1 MEHAKIEQSNQ
12 DYRALGY
19 SEELLPKGPQ
29 ERDWGIF
36 NYITVWM
43 GAVHNIMSYMTVAGF
58 FVLGLSV
65 NQVFL
70 AIMLSAV
77 IVSAG
82 YCLNGYSAS
91 KYGIPFAILLR
102 DSFGVKGSIIPA
114 LCRGL
119 VRRPLW
125 ALNPLMYYLQ
135 DSFRTICLLVETS
148 LFLA

>member
-58 FVLGLSV
+58 LS
-65 NQVFL
+65 
-70 AIMLSAV
+70 
-77 IVSAG
+77 
-82 YCLNGYSAS
+82 
-91 KYGIPFAILLR
+91 
-102 DSFGVKGSIIPA
+102 
-114 LCRGL
+114 
-119 VRRPLW
+119 
-125 ALNPLMYYLQ
+125 
-135 DSFRTICLLVETS
+135 
-148 LFLA
+148 